1 VSVAVRDVGSRIRSR
16 LKRHGVGASDEQVKQ
31 LSLFVGLL
39 TKWNRTVN
47 LTALKLEP
55 LSDEAIDRL
64 ILEPLIAA
72 ELVRKLTT
80 GTGHLIDLGSGGG
93 SPAIPLKIALPGMRL
108 SMVESKV
115 RKSAFLRELIRQ
127 LALMD
132 ATVLTARIEELL
144 ALPELHESAEL
155 LSIRAV
161 RADRGLWQTVSAFV
175 RQGGLVLWFRSGSDQ
190 AKGAPFFPAFQIET
204 TERVAATNSEL
215 VVLRRQH

>member
-1 VSVAVRDVGSRIRSR
+1 M
-16 LKRHGVGASDEQVKQ
+16 SDEQAQQ
-31 LSLFVGLL
+31 LGRFVGLL
-39 TKWNRTVN
+39 TKWNNTVN

-55 LSDEAIDRL
+55 LSDDAIDRL

-72 ELVRKLTT
+72 ELVQKLTD
-80 GTGHLIDLGSGGG
+80 GAGHLIDLGSGGG
-93 SPAIPLKIALPGMRL
+93 SPAIPLKIVLSGMRL

-115 RKSAFLRELIRQ
+115 RKSAFLREVIRQ
-127 LALMD
+127 LALTD

-161 RADRGLWQTVSAFV
+161 RADRGLWQTMSAFV

-190 AKGAPFFPAFQIET
+190 AKSAPFFPAFQVEV
-204 TERVAATNSEL
+204 TERVAATNSEI
-215 VVLRRQH
+215 VVLRKPR